1 MINGNIITGSNLL
14 TLGLSNII
22 TGLFTYTSGN
32 IITGSSGGF
41 VRWFDALTVSNIIF
55 PVGTSGNLNKITL
68 SFTTAPTAG
77 GTLTAKFV
85 ASDPGTNST
94 VPLLD
99 GSYTVDTYSPSGYWQ
114 IDNNG
119 ITGGTY
125 TIGLEGQGFN
135 VGGTSILN
143 YPLLRVLKRSAAGS
157 NWTLPGSH
165 VAGTGTNNDP
175 TAWRSG
181 LSGFSQFAYGG
192 NIPDNPFSGPL
203 PVELASFTSSV
214 NVRNVTLNWST
225 ISEQNNSGFQ
235 IERINNNNSQ
245 WSILSFVKGK
255 NNNNSNNTYS
265 YSDNNLQT
273 GKYSYRLKQIDY
285 NGNYKYYNLNN
296 IIDIGLPSKIILSQ
310 NYPNPFNPVTKI
322 DYQIPVESKVSMIVY
337 DMLGR
342 EISRL
347 VDEQQKAGFYTVQ
360 FNTNNF
366 ASGIYFYRLITN
378 AGGQQQMLT
387 KKLSIIK

>member
-1 MINGNIITGSNLL
+1 
-14 TLGLSNII
+14 
-22 TGLFTYTSGN
+22 
-32 IITGSSGGF
+32 
-41 VRWFDALTVSNIIF
+41 
-55 PVGTSGNLNKITL
+55 
-68 SFTTAPTAG
+68 
-77 GTLTAKFV
+77 
-85 ASDPGTNST
+85 
-94 VPLLD
+94 
-99 GSYTVDTYSPSGYWQ
+99 
-114 IDNNG
+114 
-119 ITGGTY
+119 
-125 TIGLEGQGFN
+125 
-135 VGGTSILN
+135 
-143 YPLLRVLKRSAAGS
+143 
-157 NWTLPGSH
+157 
-165 VAGTGTNNDP
+165 
-175 TAWRSG
+175 
-181 LSGFSQFAYGG
+181 
-192 NIPDNPFSGPL
+192 
-203 PVELASFTSSV
+203 
-214 NVRNVTLNWST
+214 
-225 ISEQNNSGFQ
+225 
-235 IERINNNNSQ
+235 
-245 WSILSFVKGK
+245 VKGK